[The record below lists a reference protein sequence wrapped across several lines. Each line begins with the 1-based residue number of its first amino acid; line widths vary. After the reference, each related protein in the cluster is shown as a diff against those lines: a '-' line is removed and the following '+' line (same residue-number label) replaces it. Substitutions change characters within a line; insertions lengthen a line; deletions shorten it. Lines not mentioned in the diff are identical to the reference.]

1 MPEHA
6 NFAAFEQRYARVQV
20 DNIGEGTYGEVFK
33 AVCSATGRHVALK
46 RIKLEN
52 EDEGVPS
59 TTIRE
64 IGVLKRL
71 RNAHVV
77 SLLDLFCGERQLHLV
92 FEFVEHDL
100 KKFMKKNGPLAPE
113 VVRSMGH
120 QMVLGTEYCHARG
133 VLHRDLK
140 PQNLLVTSDGIL
152 KLADFGLARAFQLPM
167 PPYTHEVVTVW
178 YRCPEILL
186 GQKEYSCGLAA
197 FDMVDSWCQVHLR
210 SMCGLRLPVFLI
222 TSPRFRRGR
231 AYPGLRCHRCGPSSA
246 RMASVRWKA
255 VCGTILLTVFP
266 LAGH

>member
-197 FDMVDSWCQVHLR
+197 FDMVDSWCQVLLTFGLWGALLR
-210 SMCGLRLPVFLI
+210 S
-222 TSPRFRRGR
+222 
-231 AYPGLRCHRCGPSSA
+231 
-246 RMASVRWKA
+246 
-255 VCGTILLTVFP
+255 
-266 LAGH
+266 